1 MAESNTVL
9 VSTSDGV
16 TKLTLNRPDKLNA
29 FTRQM
34 HLELRAGLEAA
45 AADPNCRVIVLTG
58 AGRAFS
64 AGQDLAD
71 SSVNSG
77 AGGDPGHT
85 LETLYNPLIKMITSL
100 EKPVIAAVNGVAAG
114 ASANIALA
122 CDIVYAAKSAS
133 FLQAFMRIGLIPD
146 AGGTYTLTH
155 MLGAARARGLSIL
168 AEPLPAE
175 KAESWGL
182 IWKAIDDDKFEA
194 EVMAAAGKLA
204 KAPTYAIS
212 LTKKAIA
219 AAADNTLA
227 QQLDLERD
235 LQRLAGSSPD
245 AREGIRAFLE
255 KRAPKFTGAKG

>member
-1 MAESNTVL
+1 MAEPTVL
-9 VSTSDGV
+9 VQKADGV
-16 TKLTLNRPDKLNA
+16 TRLVLNRPDKLNA
-29 FTRQM
+29 FTQAM
-34 HLELRAGLEAA
+34 HGELRAGLEEA
-45 AADPNCRVIVLTG
+45 AADEACRVIVLTG

-71 SSVNSG
+71 SSVNKG
-77 AGGDPGHT
+77 GGMDAGSA
-85 LETLYNPLIKMITSL
+85 LEKHYNPLIKLLTSI

-122 CDIVYAAKSAS
+122 CDIVIAARSAS

-155 MLGAARARGLSIL
+155 LVGPARARGLAML

-175 KAESWGL
+175 KAEAWGM
-182 IWKAIDDDKFEA
+182 IWKAVDDDKFEA
-194 EVMAAAGKLA
+194 EVAALAGRLA
-204 KAPTYAIS
+204 KAPTFALG

-235 LQRLAGSSPD
+235 YQKLAGASPD
-245 AREGIRAFLE
+245 AREGVASFLE
-255 KRAPKFTGAKG
+255 KRPARFTGRKA